1 MSKYHVSGSDIYRG
15 DEVIASVQDGKVIPL
30 PGWEKYHIQASRAW
44 NAHTPEVEEKI
55 VVADAQPA
63 HVSAEAEDNRIPPM
77 PPIDPLLG
85 TKTPA
90 VARWYAQHKPDLWA
104 KMHVGWA
111 NKPFVS

>member
-1 MSKYHVSGSDIYRG
+1 
-15 DEVIASVQDGKVIPL
+15 
-30 PGWEKYHIQASRAW
+30 
-44 NAHTPEVEEKI
+44 
-55 VVADAQPA
+55 
-63 HVSAEAEDNRIPPM
+63 M

-90 VARWYAQHKPDLWA
+90 VARWYAQHKPELWA